1 MSEKRREDIFRDL
14 LELFNIWK
22 RERETKELSKLN
34 LEALSKLEK
43 KRARLLIEL
52 QKKEN
57 TLEGRILKSL
67 YEKFS
72 FMLEDLWKLRA
83 IKIFRK
89 TMMGEDLENV
99 VKKERKFIKVL
110 KELIDELISE
120 EKIESLNFPE
130 CLLIDATEI
139 NIPQDTTERVL
150 VVFKKEVPAFVDFDG
165 RVYRGISKGI
175 IASLHKMNFKLFRR
189 ELIEFIEPEI

>member
-89 TMMGEDLENV
+89 IMIGEDLENV

-120 EKIESLNFPE
+120 EKNWLTHKI
-130 CLLIDATEI
+130 
-139 NIPQDTTERVL
+139 
-150 VVFKKEVPAFVDFDG
+150 KK
-165 RVYRGISKGI
+165 
-175 IASLHKMNFKLFRR
+175 
-189 ELIEFIEPEI
+189 